1 MFENRLQLVENLLQI
16 MHFTLIFHVQVLVGL
31 TYISRA
37 YWLVLTFSTFFM
49 SGFFKYFL
57 G

>member
-37 YWLVLTFSTFFM
+37 WLVLTFSTFFM